1 MAIEKTLNQNQ
12 LRRLS
17 DLLDIAIGNKEHQH
31 PRDTRRAAV
40 LFYSINKL
48 GYQFVDTNVYNIIDS
63 NSRFSYSNIMKKTLG
78 SIANACNDLVEGLY
92 NSENSMFNITTE
104 EQLQQ

>member
-1 MAIEKTLNQNQ
+1 MATEKILNRNQ

-17 DLLDIAIGNKEHQH
+17 DLLDIAIGNKEQQH

-48 GYQFVDTNVYNIIDS
+48 GYQFVDTHVYDIIDN
-63 NSRFSYSNIMKKTLG
+63 NSRFSYSDSMKKTLG
-78 SIANACNDLVEGLY
+78 GIANACNHLVKGLY

-104 EQLQQ
+104 EQLKQ